1 MMIGWG
7 IGTQVGRYI
16 RVKGRMVRY
25 FMICVRIGRVVG
37 GLRVFFKVNIRR
49 NLKVSLSEGLHHFFG
64 GVRA

>member
-37 GLRVFFKVNIRR
+37 GLRVFFKVFRR